1 MPQASTFGSHSVEAH
16 PLHIQPAVH
25 IKLSKE
31 ERSHYREQ
39 YDSLKYISNYVSV
52 FDQALSDNIDSRI
65 RKENEALLK
74 KYYESR
80 KPFTFTSFR
89 QGSVISSSD
98 SSTGFTERT
107 KTYCFLN
114 DFVSNCVNE
123 VDPYTLKMTVR
134 NRNTALNMENLDD
147 ERKSKDDIYDFEDN
161 TDDECNAKCHG
172 AFHYSSERLKFFAHV
187 RQYRTLSIIKSF

>member
-1 MPQASTFGSHSVEAH
+1 MAVNMNASSKHIRIAQSRSSS
-16 PLHIQPAVH
+16 PYIQPAVR

-39 YDSLKYISNYVSV
+39 YDSLKYISNYVSF

-74 KYYESR
+74 KYYES
-80 KPFTFTSFR
+80 KKTFTFTSFR

-98 SSTGFTERT
+98 SSTGFTVREQRPT
-107 KTYCFLN
+107 VFLN

-134 NRNTALNMENLDD
+134 NRNTALNMENLDMNV
-147 ERKSKDDIYDFEDN
+147 EQR
-161 TDDECNAKCHG
+161 
-172 AFHYSSERLKFFAHV
+172 
-187 RQYRTLSIIKSF
+187 